1 MDKQKIDNKAGLIW
15 SIADKLQ
22 GDYKPHEY
30 GDVILPF
37 TVLKRFDS
45 VLADTKAKVL
55 KVAGEYK
62 TITPPI
68 DKLLKNVAKQE
79 IYNVSDFDFKKLLAD
94 PDNIKKNF
102 KKYITGF
109 SDDVKDILSKERG
122 FEFDRQID
130 KLDNAGLLYLIIQEF
145 NTDNADLHPDKISN
159 IEMGYIFE
167 EIIRRFSETYNA
179 DAGEFYT
186 PREIIQLMVNL
197 LLDNEELSEQN
208 KVISIYDGAC
218 GTGGML
224 SIAYEHIKAL
234 NSTNE
239 VFSSGQEINPQT
251 YAICKSDMLLKGGK
265 NSSIKFGS
273 TLSNDQFPE
282 EHFDYI
288 IMNPPFGREW
298 KKDKTEVEKEHKRG
312 KGGRFGAGLPAIDD
326 SQLLFLQN
334 AVAKMK
340 PNDKKSNG
348 SKVAIIH
355 NASALYQGDPEKGGS
370 EIRRYIL
377 ENDLL
382 DTIIQLPTNIF
393 YNTPLT
399 TYIWLLSNKKPKERI
414 GKVQLINASEIYEKR
429 RRSLGKKM
437 KDISPTQIDSIVEMY
452 NNFKDNKNCKIF
464 DIADFAYRKVVV
476 NQPQLNEDGK
486 PMTDKKGKIVFNK
499 ELEDTEIIS
508 FKEDINDYM
517 KREVLPYCPHGAF
530 IDESKI
536 KIGYEIPFT
545 KHFYKYQP
553 LRKSAEIMSEI
564 LELDSQLDNALKE
577 LANDK

>member
-1 MDKQKIDNKAGLIW
+1 MDKQKIDNKASLIW

-37 TVLKRFDS
+37 VVLKRFDS
-45 VLADTKAKVL
+45 VLAETKAKVL
-55 KVAGEYK
+55 KVAGEYPN
-62 TITPPI
+62 ITPPV
-68 DKLLKNVAKQE
+68 DKLLKSTAGQQ
-79 IYNVSDFDFKKLLAD
+79 IYNISRFDFKNLLDD
-94 PDNIKKNF
+94 PDNIKSNF
-102 KKYITGF
+102 QNYIAGF

-130 KLDNAGLLYLIIQEF
+130 KLHNAGLLYLVISEF
-145 NTDNADLHPDKISN
+145 NTEKADLHPSKISN

-167 EIIRRFSETYNA
+167 EIIRMFSETYNA

-186 PREIIQLMVNL
+186 PREIINLMVNL
-197 LLDNEELSEQN
+197 LLNNEELSEQN
-208 KVISIYDGAC
+208 KVIQIYDGAC

-224 SIAYEHIKAL
+224 SIAYEHIKEL

-239 VFSSGQEINPQT
+239 VFTSGQEINPQT

-282 EHFDYI
+282 EQFDYI

-298 KKDKTEVEKEHKRG
+298 KKDEDAVKAEFKRST
-312 KGGRFGAGLPAIDD
+312 GGRFGAGLPAISD
-326 SQLLFLQN
+326 SQMLFLQN

-340 PNDKKSNG
+340 PSG

-355 NASALYQGDPEKGGS
+355 NGSPLQGGDAGSGQS
-370 EIRRYIL
+370 EIRKYIL

-382 DTIIQLPTNIF
+382 DTIIQLPNNIF
-393 YNTPLT
+393 YNTGIS

-414 GKVQLINASEIYEKR
+414 GKVQLINASEFFVKR
-429 RRSLGKKM
+429 RKSLGQKSN
-437 KDISPTQIDSIVEMY
+437 DITETQIASIVEIY
-452 NNFKDNKNCKIF
+452 NNFKQNKYCKIF
-464 DIADFAYRKVVV
+464 DIASYGYRKVFV
-476 NQPQLNEDGK
+476 NQPKFLDNGMPEL
-486 PMTDKKGKIVFNK
+486 DKKGNVVIDK
-499 ELEDTEIIS
+499 ELADTENIP
-508 FKEDINDYM
+508 FNEDINEYM
-517 KREVLPYCPHGAF
+517 KREVLPYCPNAF
-530 IDESKI
+530 IDESKT

-545 KHFYKYQP
+545 KLFYKYVAP
-553 LRKSAEIMSEI
+553 RDIKEIYRNIKE
-564 LELDSQLDNALKE
+564 LEKQENALMKE
-577 LANDK
+577 LFENE